1 MEHHEIEKRTLCSVV
16 GQTLIFPSCFSQ
28 TYIRETPNGRPG
40 SEQHI
45 KRTRKIRWWEKT
57 PSDNAF
63 PVPLKHSGVG
73 FLRHSVRYVVLR
85 SRP

>member
-1 MEHHEIEKRTLCSVV
+1 ME
-16 GQTLIFPSCFSQ
+16 GQ
-28 TYIRETPNGRPG
+28 GAK
-40 SEQHI
+40 QHI
-45 KRTRKIRWWEKT
+45 KRTQKIRWWEKT
-57 PSDNAF
+57 PSDSAF